1 MVVHRSEVVSDVN
14 TRMDDVSRGAWRAL
28 ALASAATIL
37 LYVAIMVPL
46 TTVVSTAAD
55 LRMGPGT
62 QAWVVSATNL
72 GLAAGLLSSGA
83 IGDDHGRR
91 RIFVVGA
98 LLLAGASL
106 LCGLAPNG
114 LVLVLGRVLQG
125 MGGAA
130 VLACAQ
136 GIIGQLFPE
145 GYPRARAMGLWAGAL
160 GAGVSLGPFVA
171 TGGGWRLPY
180 LLVGLAMVM
189 IAGLGLVMLPE
200 SRVELSRPVDV
211 WGVLLLGL
219 GVAALMVGLVEGR
232 LGWDSPLVM
241 LLLATGLL
249 LLVAFA
255 LYERRTTHPM
265 FDLSLLSSPDFLG
278 ATMAAF
284 AAGLGILSLSAVVP
298 IVVEVGLGYGVMV
311 ATLVLFAWSGPSSI
325 AAVLARWLP
334 SSLSPRAQLVV
345 GLAGCAVG
353 ELLLLLP
360 TSDATVARLLPGL
373 VLAGVANG
381 LLNAALGRQ
390 AVASVPPSRTAMG
403 SGANNTARFVGSAIG
418 VSAVVTLVGRATGS
432 GPAGVIASWN
442 VAVLLTTA
450 PLVLGALAVWWGQRG
465 AGRLG

>member
-1 MVVHRSEVVSDVN
+1 V
-14 TRMDDVSRGAWRAL
+14 TWGAWRAL

-37 LYVAIMVPL
+37 LYIAIMVPL

-72 GLAAGLLSSGA
+72 GLAAGLLGSGA
-83 IGDDHGRR
+83 IGDDYGRR

-106 LCGLAPNG
+106 LCGLAPNA
-114 LVLVLGRVLQG
+114 LVLVLGRILQG

-171 TGGGWRLPY
+171 TGFLLLGGWRLPY

-200 SRVELSRPVDV
+200 SRAELSRPVDV
-211 WGVLLLGL
+211 GGVLLLGL
-219 GVAALMVGLVEGR
+219 GVAALMAGLVEGR
-232 LGWDSPLVM
+232 LGWGSPLVR

-265 FDLSLLSSPDFLG
+265 FDLSLLSRPDFLG

-298 IVVEVGLGYGVMV
+298 IVVEVGLGYGVTV

-334 SSLSPRAQLVV
+334 SSLSPKAQLVV

-360 TSDATVARLLPGL
+360 TSGATVARLLPGL

-403 SGANNTARFVGSAIG
+403 SGANNTARFVGAAIG
-418 VSAVVTLVGRATGS
+418 VSAVVTLVGRAAGS

-450 PLVLGALAVWWGQRG
+450 PLVLGALAVWWVQRG
-465 AGRLG
+465 ARRLG